1 MKEQKMST
9 QVFIKRIVRLRR
21 HVTQYFVHWSKNDKA
36 ASYIFPKDAKLINR
50 SLYNGGWN
58 NNFRRFAQDCNILT
72 WRLEQN
78 TMARKQEVGN
88 RAIATPEIQ
97 HV

>member
-1 MKEQKMST
+1 MPVVLDLSNERTLIFKDIGLGAPHLCNLRRGCMMKEQKMST

-50 SLYNGGWN
+50 SLYNGG
-58 NNFRRFAQDCNILT
+58 
-72 WRLEQN
+72 
-78 TMARKQEVGN
+78 
-88 RAIATPEIQ
+88 
-97 HV
+97 